1 MAVALY
7 ASAAASTAF
16 RLISY
21 VFLRV
26 IPATFCKFLLPALYV
41 LYALP
46 ALFVSTAPP
55 VPPKDEKAVEKK
67 DEKANGSTPAPA
79 PKEEVDLLWHL
90 LFSFSTTS
98 LTKAANFAINT
109 LLLLAGVHMVLQ
121 PVLDPAHDVIFSR
134 IGAVS
139 PDSAKIVVRFP
150 NTTVNATES
159 TLQLLWRKVPET
171 TLSGAPS
178 VAPWQSGP
186 KLDLTPDADWTG
198 TAQIRGLWPNTQ
210 YEYALAD
217 TNKTLLDYPATP
229 LRFRTFPDPRI
240 PGGSHFRFLAT
251 SCITPNFPYVPF
263 QGRTI
268 KGFDYMAEY
277 LAGTPKKPA
286 SVPGYASPFAGAQ
299 KPASEAP
306 AAPPAT
312 EDELAEHSDYISS
325 LGGHVTGADIQGLTE
340 DVVEEFIEPPRTEFL
355 MFLGDFIYADV
366 PFYFGDSVEAYR
378 RLYRRNYQSPSFR
391 KVYEQLP
398 IFHTYDDH
406 EIIDN
411 YAGKDNDSWPYA
423 QASDAFDIYAAN
435 GNPDPRTPG
444 TQYYDFRYGDSA
456 YFVLDTRRYRSG
468 VDVEPE
474 ERSMLGDA
482 QLASLYEWLAKSNQ
496 TSTFKFIVSSVPFT
510 SLWRVD
516 AQIDSWAA
524 YAAEKAAL
532 LEVLH
537 TVPNVFI
544 ISGDRHEFAS
554 IEFNPE
560 DPNLHTVRE
569 ISTSPLNMF
578 YIPLIHTLRSESDAT
593 VKRTRTFEV
602 TSDVPDEK
610 RIEEVEIEIPAEK
623 VVKYLPN
630 GNHKWATF
638 EVDTTDAQNPTLKLD
653 VHIDGKV
660 AYEHTFAG
668 TPVKLRSSSTTLATV
683 TEGLRDMLGRVGF
696 NPSSWF

>member
-7 ASAAASTAF
+7 ASAASSTLF

-46 ALFVSTAPP
+46 ALFISTAPP
-55 VPPKDEKAVEKK
+55 VPPKEEKK
-67 DEKANGSTPAPA
+67 VEEKKEVVKANGSTPAPA
-79 PKEEVDLLWHL
+79 PKQEPDLFWNL
-90 LFSFSTTS
+90 LLSFSATP
-98 LTKAANFAINT
+98 LTKKVNFGINT

-150 NTTVNATES
+150 NTTSNATES
-159 TLQLLWRKVPET
+159 SLQLLWRKVPET

-186 KLDLTPDADWTG
+186 KLELTDDADWTG

-251 SCITPNFPYVPF
+251 SCVTPNFPYVPF

-268 KGFDYMAEY
+268 KGFDYMAVY
-277 LAGTPKKPA
+277 LAGTPKKPTA
-286 SVPGYASPFAGAQ
+286 VPGYASPFAGAQ
-299 KPASEAP
+299 KPAEEPSP
-306 AAPPAT
+306 
-312 EDELAEHSDYISS
+312 EDASAESVLDEHSDY
-325 LGGHVTGADIQGLTE
+325 LPVVGGQGLTE
-340 DVVEEFIEPPRTEFL
+340 DVVEEFIEPPRNEFL
-355 MFLGDFIYADV
+355 IFLGDFIYADV
-366 PFYFGDSVEAYR
+366 PYYFGASLEAYR

-398 IFHTYDDH
+398 IFHAYDDH
-406 EIIDN
+406 EIFDN
-411 YAGKDNDSWPYA
+411 YAGKENDSWPYPP
-423 QASDAFDIYAAN
+423 ASDAFGIYASNA
-435 GNPDPRTPG
+435 NPDPRVPG
-444 TQYYDFRYGDSA
+444 TQYYDFRYGDIA

-468 VDVEPE
+468 ADVPIE

-482 QLASLYEWLAKSNQ
+482 QLASLHEWLAKANQ
-496 TSTFKFIVSSVPFT
+496 TATFKFIVSSCPFT

-524 YAAEKAAL
+524 YANEKAAL

-544 ISGDRHEFAS
+544 ISGDRHEFAQ
-554 IEFNPE
+554 IAFNPE
-560 DPNLHTVRE
+560 NPTLHTVYE

-578 YIPLIHTLRSESDAT
+578 YIPLIHTLKSESEWT
-593 VKRTRTFEV
+593 VRRTSTFEV
-602 TSDVPDEK
+602 PSDVKGEVK
-610 RIEEVEIEIPAEK
+610 TEEVEIEIPAEK
-623 VVKYLPN
+623 VEKYLPN

-638 EVDTTDAQNPTLKLD
+638 EVDTTNAQSPTLKLD

-668 TPVKLRSSSTTLATV
+668 TPVKLRSSSTTLSTV
-683 TEGLRDMLGRVGF
+683 TDGLRDILGRVGF